1 MKVQIKSVSASK
13 KQVSNATIL
22 FGKKGESY
30 LATLEGVVKSKSVT
44 HALIDNLLE
53 WLRTADEEAVQ
64 EFASKA
70 AGAKTLE
77 GVKEIASAKSIL
89 VALKALDT
97 LKFAQPST
105 VAGVKRVA
113 PKIVASKLSGGSNNE
128 LPIRGPLYV
137 EEMGWLSM
145 DSNSVLYL
153 TDPDTKQAFNQLK
166 KIGVGLEYATKQN
179 NNDPLTKVRIHGTKA
194 NLTKALVTVW
204 DYPREDVNGLTFVP
218 VTSGEGI
225 SDNANAEDLTNVH
238 ASAKKIAV
246 RGPFYLDEPSTFA
259 IDKNTKVLT
268 TTTAGSLEALKAVE
282 KLGIGIEYL
291 PKGASRA
298 FPLVPVRLHGTKE
311 ALVKLMNTTW
321 GYDALSKFYPSRIK
335 AYIPGNPSNKEGVA
349 IEKVVK
355 RRS

>member
-44 HALIDNLLE
+44 HVLIDNLLE

-113 PKIVASKLSGGSNNE
+113 PEN
-128 LPIRGPLYV
+128 R
-137 EEMGWLSM
+137 
-145 DSNSVLYL
+145 SV
-153 TDPDTKQAFNQLK
+153 
-166 KIGVGLEYATKQN
+166 
-179 NNDPLTKVRIHGTKA
+179 
-194 NLTKALVTVW
+194 
-204 DYPREDVNGLTFVP
+204 
-218 VTSGEGI
+218 
-225 SDNANAEDLTNVH
+225 
-238 ASAKKIAV
+238 
-246 RGPFYLDEPSTFA
+246 
-259 IDKNTKVLT
+259 
-268 TTTAGSLEALKAVE
+268 
-282 KLGIGIEYL
+282 
-291 PKGASRA
+291 
-298 FPLVPVRLHGTKE
+298 
-311 ALVKLMNTTW
+311 
-321 GYDALSKFYPSRIK
+321 
-335 AYIPGNPSNKEGVA
+335 
-349 IEKVVK
+349 
-355 RRS
+355 